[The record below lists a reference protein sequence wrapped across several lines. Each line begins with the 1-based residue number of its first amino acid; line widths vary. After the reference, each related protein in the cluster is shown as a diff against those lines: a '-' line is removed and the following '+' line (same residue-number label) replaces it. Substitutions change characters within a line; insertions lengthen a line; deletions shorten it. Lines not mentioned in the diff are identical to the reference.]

1 MTSILG
7 VALLIL
13 SLITA
18 SFAKRVVHLIF
29 TQGVLYGLG
38 GASLYSP
45 FIFYLD
51 EWFDRRKGL
60 AFGVLWAGTAVGGIV
75 VPLILEW
82 GLERYGFRIILRAW
96 AVLLVSISC
105 LILALRTDMAK
116 HELLGCISIAL
127 DLLRQ
132 TTVINRCYQFY
143 PATGPGIPPDHG
155 ILGFPMWKY
164 HSGPGFFHAI
174 HISTM

>member
-7 VALLIL
+7 LALLIL

-18 SFAKRVVHLIF
+18 SFAKRVVHLIL
-29 TQGVLYGLG
+29 TQGLLYGLG
-38 GASLYSP
+38 GALLYSP

-60 AFGVLWAGTAVGGIV
+60 AFGVLWARTAVGGIV

-82 GLERYGFRIILRAW
+82 GLERYEFRIILRAW

-105 LILALRTDMAK
+105 LFLVLHTDKA
-116 HELLGCISIAL
+116 EYGLPGCISIAL
-127 DLLRQ
+127 DLRRQ
-132 TTVINRCYQFY
+132 TTFSDCCHQFY

-164 HSGPGFFHAI
+164 HSGSGFFHAI
-174 HISTM
+174 HISTK